1 MAKLECKLQGDFD
14 QILHELDDVIMESIS
29 ATLEEYSD
37 FEIGNCRCAIR
48 VYERYSFIGGNRVS
62 LSITLLQEGEVLLLS
77 AITSGGSAAA
87 FFKLN
92 TMGENAFLDKIGD
105 VIDKYSVVKSTW

>member
-14 QILHELDDVIMESIS
+14 QILHELDDVIMKSIS

-48 VYERYSFIGGNRVS
+48 VYERYSFVGGNPGQFEYYTVAR
-62 LSITLLQEGEVLLLS
+62 
-77 AITSGGSAAA
+77 GGGVAPFRNYVWWKCSS
-87 FFKLN
+87 
-92 TMGENAFLDKIGD
+92 FL
-105 VIDKYSVVKSTW
+105 